1 MTSRAL
7 VLVLV
12 LLAIFRRSRI
22 EGMETSVSYH
32 ATPAVAQRPVRR
44 RQRGGVHRDEG
55 GTAPPLLVLVL
66 LLVLLLLLR
75 RLEEFPGKRRRRP
88 EESVVVVDVRFVVVV
103 VGLDVCGHRLHRDAR
118 DRE

>member
-12 LLAIFRRSRI
+12 LLALFRRSRI

-32 ATPAVAQRPVRR
+32 ATPAIAQRPVRR
-44 RQRGGVHRDEG
+44 RRRGGVHLDEG
-55 GTAPPLLVLVL
+55 GTAPPLLVLIV
-66 LLVLLLLLR
+66 VLLLR

-88 EESVVVVDVRFVVVV
+88 EESVVVDVLVVVVV
-103 VGLDVCGHRLHRDAR
+103 VGLDVRGHRLHRDAR